1 MDRKDDVY
9 KSDSPVDEQKE
20 YLGTLERQQ
29 SEVNDL
35 GQKNGEHLQHALK
48 PRHVA
53 MISIGGVIGTGL
65 FLGTANSL
73 KNGGPLGLWLG
84 YIVMGSVCYAV
95 MQCLGEAVSYLPVPG
110 GHIRLADRF
119 VSPAMAFALGWNYWY
134 NWVIVLPAELSAA
147 AVLIS
152 YWDPNTSPAVYIT
165 VCLVVVVAIN
175 LLGARVYGEAEF
187 WFCSIKVITIVGLI
201 ILSFLID
208 VGVGSQGV
216 LGFHYWKHPGPFVQ
230 YNNISGSLGRFL
242 GFWSV
247 LINAAFSFIG
257 TEITGI
263 AAGEARNPRKAI
275 PSAVRKVFYRILL
288 FYILGTLAI
297 SVICPSDA
305 PDLSFKHKTATKSPF
320 VIAIKAAGIKGLPSV
335 INAALLTSA
344 TSAASSDLYT
354 SSRALYGLA
363 LNGQAPRI
371 FARTNR
377 YGLPYLSVFVSILF
391 SLLAYMSVKTGSGTA
406 FGYFANLTSVCGL
419 VTWSVIGCL
428 HLRFRTAMKVQ
439 GVSDDVLPYKAPLSK
454 FFSGKFFSYY
464 TIGWTLLV
472 ILFCDW
478 SVFLNGN
485 WSTSDFITNYFPVP
499 FFGILYAFGAWRWGG
514 AFRKAEEID
523 LHTGLQTI
531 IDNEVEEPK
540 PTNLWEKVW
549 AYIA

>member
-1 MDRKDDVY
+1 MDRKEDAY
-9 KSDSPVDEQKE
+9 KGDSPVDEQKE

-29 SEVNDL
+29 SEINDL

-73 KNGGPLGLWLG
+73 KNGGPVGLWLG
-84 YIVMGSVCYAV
+84 YIVMGSVCFAV

-152 YWDPNTSPAVYIT
+152 YWDPHTSPAVYIT

-187 WFCSIKVITIVGLI
+187 WFCSIKVLTIVGLI

-208 VGVGSQGV
+208 VGVGNQGV

-230 YNNISGSLGRFL
+230 YNNIAGSLGRFL

-275 PSAVRKVFYRILL
+275 PSAIRKVFWRILL

-305 PDLSFKHKTATKSPF
+305 PDLSFKSKTATKSPF

-354 SSRALYGLA
+354 SSRALYSLA

-377 YGLPYLSVFVSILF
+377 YGLPYLSVIVSILF

-428 HLRFRTAMKVQ
+428 HLRFRTAMKAQ

-454 FFSGKFFSYY
+454 WFSGKFFSYY

-499 FFGILYAFGAWRWGG
+499 FFGVLYAFGAWRWGG
-514 AFRKAEEID
+514 KFRKAEEID

-531 IDNEVEEPK
+531 IDNEVEEPVPK
-540 PTNLWEKVW
+540 NLWEKTW
-549 AYIA
+549 AYIS